1 MEQAV
6 NLWPLIGIA
15 AIVVGF
21 VLRFNP
27 VLVVIAAGIITG
39 LAALMPLDVILEKL
53 GEGFLNTRNL
63 PLILEATAEARGL
76 GGVDAGMRRQADGGG
91 QRQDPDHPHR
101 GLGVAGQIGQPPGD
115 VRRREPGRV
124 ADGVDQGDA

>member
-27 VLVVIAAGIITG
+27 VLVV
-39 LAALMPLDVILEKL
+39 K
-53 GEGFLNTRNL
+53 RK
-63 PLILEATAEARGL
+63 
-76 GGVDAGMRRQADGGG
+76 
-91 QRQDPDHPHR
+91 
-101 GLGVAGQIGQPPGD
+101 IGRAH
-115 VRRREPGRV
+115 V
-124 ADGVDQGDA
+124 